1 MAKTPEKVKQVEEEG
16 GAILKKQPDTKPI
29 INPNAVAMYESMTI
43 NYGTVNITISDK
55 EGGLLEGLTSEEA
68 ILLCSDILRQFS
80 GEGSLEE
87 QIDVPIAL
95 RETLQVNYGW
105 SDLEFNTFVKTWRR
119 NLYLLRI
126 GQQNKSDLNL
136 KEFKTVLEFMEKKK
150 IEKDSLGDSS
160 LTAEQQMEIE

>member
-1 MAKTPEKVKQVEEEG
+1 MPMAKELEENTK
-16 GAILKKQPDTKPI
+16 AVIKKQPDTKPI
-29 INPNAVAMYESMTI
+29 INTDAVAMYESTTVS
-43 NYGTVNITISDK
+43 YGSVTITISDK

-126 GQQNKSDLNL
+126 GQQNKSDTNL
-136 KEFKTVLEFMEKKK
+136 KEFRTVLEYMEKKR

-160 LTAEQQMEIE
+160 LTAEEQMDLQ